1 MPRPYGSDDID
12 QLFIDILIA
21 LAEDIVEAAERTK
34 YESDDPPVLYD
45 ALKQQAAALLIQQQA
60 RQYRPRLVALKKLA
74 LQQANGDL
82 RSLPGSTPKKRP
94 PRKAGRPG

>member
-1 MPRPYGSDDID
+1 MSRPYGSEDVD

-21 LAEDIVEAAERTK
+21 LAEDIVEAADRTK
-34 YESDDPPVLYD
+34 ESSDDPPVLYD

-82 RSLPGSTPKKRP
+82 RNLPGSKPKKRP
-94 PRKAGRPG
+94 PRKARRSG